1 MGVTGNCVA
10 THPNFHIHTMVEEKA
25 VKAIVREIG
34 NKATNAKCI
43 F

>member
-10 THPNFHIHTMVEEKA
+10 THPHFHLYTMVEEKA
-25 VKAIVREIG
+25 VKAIIWKIG